1 MAGKS
6 RSQRGGGNRR
16 GERSGGRGRGGDS
29 GGGSRSRSKR
39 PATNRQFP
47 RTARLNTLL
56 QEIVADF
63 FERVDDERFDMLTVT
78 GVEVDNDLNKAQ
90 VFVSSLGSIPLTV
103 GDAASVTDGDPAP
116 PATPTTPAAGEA
128 DADPDQELLDALAD
142 YRKPVRAKIGREA
155 RIRKT
160 PDVVFAID
168 PAVRSG
174 ARIDEILASIN
185 PSGSDL
191 VVDDGSDPVDGESHP
206 LADGAD
212 QDIDSGA

>member
-6 RSQRGGGNRR
+6 RSQPRGGGNRR
-16 GERSGGRGRGGDS
+16 GNRGRSGGGG
-29 GGGSRSRSKR
+29 RSRSGR

-63 FERVDDERFDMLTVT
+63 FERVDDDRFDMLTVT
-78 GVEVDNDLNKAQ
+78 GVDVDNDLNRAQ
-90 VFVSSLGSIPLTV
+90 VFVSALGAVPLSNPDLEPST
-103 GDAASVTDGDPAP
+103 AIPAP
-116 PATPTTPAAGEA
+116 PADGNP
-128 DADPDQELLDALAD
+128 DPDQQLLDALAD

-160 PDVVFAID
+160 PDVVFVID
-168 PAVRSG
+168 PAVRTG

-185 PSGSDL
+185 PSDSDSA
-191 VVDDGSDPVDGESHP
+191 VGERGAEINDAGGATAGENTADEAMSGEDATTDG
-206 LADGAD
+206 
-212 QDIDSGA
+212 

>member
-6 RSQRGGGNRR
+6 RSQRGRDRKGAR
-16 GERSGGRGRGGDS
+16 GRSG

-63 FERVDDERFDMLTVT
+63 FERVDDERFEMLTVT
-78 GVEVDNDLNKAQ
+78 GVEVDNDLNRAQ
-90 VFVSSLGSIPLTV
+90 VFVSALGTVPLSTTDV
-103 GDAASVTDGDPAP
+103 VTEDGSSSAP
-116 PATPTTPAAGEA
+116 PDG
-128 DADPDQELLDALAD
+128 DADPDQLLLDALAD
-142 YRKPVRAKIGREA
+142 YRKPVRARIGREA

-160 PDVVFAID
+160 PEVVFAID

-174 ARIDEILASIN
+174 ARIDEILAAIN
-185 PSGSDL
+185 PSGSDPAAEDAGGTAE
-191 VVDDGSDPVDGESHP
+191 VEPTAEP
-206 LADGAD
+206 AIDGAGED
-212 QDIDSGA
+212 TESDR

>member
-6 RSQRGGGNRR
+6 RSQRGRDGKGN
-16 GERSGGRGRGGDS
+16 RGRGGGA

-63 FERVDDERFDMLTVT
+63 FERVDDERFEMLTVT
-78 GVEVDNDLNKAQ
+78 GVEVDNDLNRAQ
-90 VFVSSLGSIPLTV
+90 VFVSALGTVPLS
-103 GDAASVTDGDPAP
+103 ATDGATGDDRSSPSPGPA
-116 PATPTTPAAGEA
+116 
-128 DADPDQELLDALAD
+128 ADPDQLLLDALAD
-142 YRKPVRAKIGREA
+142 YRKPVKAKIGREA

-160 PDVVFAID
+160 PEVVFAID

-174 ARIDEILASIN
+174 ARIEEILAAIN
-185 PSGSDL
+185 PSGSDPAPEDTD
-191 VVDDGSDPVDGESHP
+191 VTATAGAEAEPTIEP
-206 LADGAD
+206 TIDGAGED
-212 QDIDSGA
+212 AESGR